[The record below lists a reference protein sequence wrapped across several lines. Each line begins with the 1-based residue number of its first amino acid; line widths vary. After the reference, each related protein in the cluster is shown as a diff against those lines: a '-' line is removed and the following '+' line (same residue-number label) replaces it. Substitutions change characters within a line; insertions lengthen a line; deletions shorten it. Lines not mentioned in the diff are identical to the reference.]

1 MNVHS
6 WLRAGVAILL
16 VATIGLAQAG
26 DLAGLSNADANAG
39 LKEALAKG
47 ADYAV
52 SNLGKA
58 DGFLGNDKVKIHLPG
73 SLETAAK
80 AMRMFGGGKQADE
93 LVTSMNRAAELAVVE
108 AKPILLNAIKKMSVS
123 DAKDILTGGDD
134 AATQYFKRTTSDDI
148 SAKFLPIVQ
157 KANAKVKLADSY
169 DKFAGKAAGAGLI
182 DKKDANLDSYVTQK
196 ALDGLFYM
204 VAEQEKAIRKDP
216 VGTGSS
222 LLRKVFGA
230 L

>member
-1 MNVHS
+1 MNVNKL
-6 WLRAGVAILL
+6 LRFFFATLL
-16 VATIGLAQAG
+16 TAFVGQAQAAGLA
-26 DLAGLSNADANAG
+26 DLSNADAGAG

-52 SNLGKA
+52 SNLGKT
-58 DGFLGNDKVKIHLPG
+58 DGFLGNDKVRIRLPD
-73 SLETAAK
+73 SLEAAEK

-93 LVTSMNRAAELAVVE
+93 LEKSMNRAAERAVVE

-123 DAKDILTGGDD
+123 DAKDILSGGDD
-134 AATQYFKRTTSDDI
+134 SATQYFKRTTSDDI
-148 SAKFLPIVQ
+148 AAKFLPIVQ
-157 KANAKVKLADSY
+157 KANAKVKLADTY
-169 DKFAGKAAGAGLI
+169 NKFAGKAAGAGLI

-222 LLRKVFGA
+222 LLKKVFGA